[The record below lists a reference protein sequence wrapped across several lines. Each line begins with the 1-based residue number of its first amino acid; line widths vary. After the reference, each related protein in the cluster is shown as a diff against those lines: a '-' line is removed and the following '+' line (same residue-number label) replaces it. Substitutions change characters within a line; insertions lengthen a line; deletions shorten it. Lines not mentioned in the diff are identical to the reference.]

1 MIIYLFYV
9 AFFPRAF
16 FLFLVLYYCQTL
28 VHFVQFISNRI
39 EFLRKFRFRIS
50 QTTERT
56 SRKREAGAPTTG
68 GIPSKLAVSSASH
81 VSGTCTTNAMRR
93 NDVSDDQF

>member
-1 MIIYLFYV
+1 MNLNENVVDSMCNWIF
-9 AFFPRAF
+9 
-16 FLFLVLYYCQTL
+16 
-28 VHFVQFISNRI
+28 
-39 EFLRKFRFRIS
+39 

-81 VSGTCTTNAMRR
+81 VTGGTCTTNAMRR
-93 NDVSDDQF
+93 TDVSVKFNRN